1 MEVLVRIAEKKFM
14 QNKICGNLAES
25 THKLFDEYCIPFF
38 KKFDSQKWRVNI
50 FWSQKCEAAHKFYK
64 VINKNV
70 MNR

>member
-38 KKFDSQKWRVNI
+38 KKFDS
-50 FWSQKCEAAHKFYK
+50 
-64 VINKNV
+64 
-70 MNR
+70 